1 MNDYLCEQP
10 SSYCMR
16 TTVFVLYYHS
26 RFDYNCRAPGGPR
39 TLRPKAKTTAPPSAC
54 FSARHRLR
62 PAKRQVSPSARC
74 SGPAASPASRTFG
87 LRHTFGP
94 REGPWRGCL
103 RPTRRPASSAFGG
116 PRRDLLFGPKDNRYA
131 PLLAKKQAR
140 EARSQG
146 SNPGHTQVT

>member
-1 MNDYLCEQP
+1 MNDYLCGQP

-16 TTVFVLYYHS
+16 TTIFVLYYHS
-26 RFDYNCRAPGGPR
+26 HFDYNCRAPGSPR
-39 TLRPKAKTTAPPSAC
+39 TLRPKAKTTAPPPAC

-74 SGPAASPASRTFG
+74 SGPAASFGGSLRLRPVRFLRPPKAKAPSPASRTFG

-103 RPTRRPASSAFGG
+103 RPTRRPASSAFSG
-116 PRRDLLFGPKDNRYA
+116 PRRDLLFGPKDNRY
-131 PLLAKKQAR
+131 
-140 EARSQG
+140 
-146 SNPGHTQVT
+146 